1 MCSNLIYIDI
11 YIECMMWKLIV
22 TEKKNLDKVNDV
34 GRIRQLTVVFFSGDL
49 PELHFVN
56 GHFRWIKR
64 YWRWRIKEYRRY
76 LAFFFSINDQN
87 V

>member
-1 MCSNLIYIDI
+1 MIGYYNIHAFLCVAICSILIYIYRVYDV
-11 YIECMMWKLIV
+11 KANRNR
-22 TEKKNLDKVNDV
+22 KKNHDKVNDV

-64 YWRWRIKEYRRY
+64 Y
-76 LAFFFSINDQN
+76 
-87 V
+87 